1 VLARQESQ
9 RFLED
14 PVEGLVE
21 EAVVEVVAVLPGGHQ
36 VVLQAVA
43 DLEVLLLL
51 VVPVGLVVRA
61 VRAADPLDQMDHHLS
76 LTGSVVAQVPALAFW
91 GDLAWAGFL
100 G

>member
-1 VLARQESQ
+1 LQ

-21 EAVVEVVAVLPGGHQ
+21 EAVVEVVA
-36 VVLQAVA
+36 
-43 DLEVLLLL
+43 VLLLL

-61 VRAADPLDQMDHHLS
+61 VRAADPLDQMDHRLS
-76 LTGSVVAQVPALAFW
+76 LMGSVVAQVPALAFW